1 MIRTQIQLTEQQSR
15 EIKSIAEREKTSMA
29 DLIRRAVD
37 DWLARYSDAARE
49 ARKKRA
55 LEVVGR
61 YRSGLS
67 DISENHDHYL
77 AEAYGDYEPR
87 SDLR

>member
-1 MIRTQIQLTEQQSR
+1 MIRTQIQLTEAQSQ

-29 DLIRRAVD
+29 DVIRRAVD
-37 DWLARYSDAARE
+37 DWLARYSDAARR

-61 YRSGLS
+61 YDSGLS
-67 DISENHDHYL
+67 DVSVNHDKYL
-77 AEAYGDYEPR
+77 AEAYGEYEPR
-87 SDLR
+87 DDLC